1 MTQNKDNLEQKFPI
15 KSKKHKQ
22 KIIKNWI
29 IAIVVLAIIAWGFV
43 GMPALELKS
52 KSIEILKSI
61 FHGLFHPDWG
71 YVYIPAGEDLLRGLL
86 ETFAIAVIG
95 TFIAAIICIP
105 FAFLGAQNL
114 IKIRPVTGITKFI
127 LSVIRVFPEIVM
139 ALIFI
144 KAVGPGSFSGVLAL
158 GIHSVG
164 MLGKLFVEDIER
176 LDFTSV
182 EALKASGA
190 NKTKTLIFAIIPQI
204 LPSFLSLVL
213 YRFELNLRSASI
225 LGLIGAGGIGT
236 PLIFALQTR
245 SWDRVGI
252 ILIGL
257 VIMVAIVDLISGAI
271 RKRIV

>member
-1 MTQNKDNLEQKFPI
+1 MNEQKYQLN
-15 KSKKHKQ
+15 SKRHRER
-22 KIIKNWI
+22 IIKNWI
-29 IAIVVLAIIAWGFV
+29 IAAFVAAIIIWAFA

-61 FHGLFHPDWG
+61 FSGLFHLDLG
-71 YVYIPAGEDLLRGLL
+71 YIYIPAGEDLLRGLL

-95 TFIAAIICIP
+95 TFIASIICIP
-105 FAFLGAQNL
+105 FAFLGARNMVKL
-114 IKIRPVTGITKFI
+114 RPVTGTSKFI
-127 LSVIRVFPEIVM
+127 LSIIRVFPEIVM

-164 MLGKLFVEDIER
+164 MLGKLFVEDIES
-176 LDFTSV
+176 LDFSAV
-182 EALKASGA
+182 ESLKASGA
-190 NKTKTLIFAIIPQI
+190 NKTKTLIFAVIPQI
-204 LPSFLSLVL
+204 LPSFISLIL

>member
-114 IKIRPVTGITKFI
+114 IKIRPITGITKFI

-190 NKTKTLIFAIIPQI
+190 NKTKTLIFAVIPQI

>member
-1 MTQNKDNLEQKFPI
+1 MTQEHHQLEKKYPVR
-15 KSKKHKQ
+15 SKEHKQ
-22 KIIKNWI
+22 RMIKHWLI
-29 IAIVVLAIIAWGFV
+29 TIVVLAIIVWGFA

-61 FHGLFHPDWG
+61 FNGLFHPDWD

-95 TFIAAIICIP
+95 TFIAAVICIP
-105 FAFLGAQNL
+105 FAFLGARNL
-114 IKIRPVTGITKFI
+114 VKVRPVTGVTKFI

-164 MLGKLFVEDIER
+164 MLGKLFIEDIES
-176 LDFTSV
+176 LDFSSA

-190 NKTKTLIFAIIPQI
+190 NKTKTLVFAVIPQI
-204 LPSFLSLVL
+204 LPSFLSLIL

-257 VIMVAIVDLISGAI
+257 VIMVAIVDFISGAI

>member
-1 MTQNKDNLEQKFPI
+1 MIQEEKHLEEKYLL
-15 KSKKHKQ
+15 KTKKQ
-22 KIIKNWI
+22 KQEVIKNWI
-29 IAIVVLAIIAWGFV
+29 IVLIVLAIIAWGFA

-61 FHGLFHPDWG
+61 FNGLFHPDWN
-71 YVYIPAGEDLLRGLL
+71 YVYISAGEDLLRGLF
-86 ETFAIAVIG
+86 ETFAIAIIG
-95 TFIAAIICIP
+95 TFIAAMMCIP
-105 FAFLGAQNL
+105 FAFLGARNL
-114 IKIRPVTGITKFI
+114 VKLHPVSGVTKFF

-144 KAVGPGSFSGVLAL
+144 KAVGPGSFSGALAL
-158 GIHSVG
+158 GIHSIG
-164 MLGKLFVEDIER
+164 MLGKLFVEDIES

-182 EALKASGA
+182 ESLKASGA
-190 NKTKTLIFAIIPQI
+190 NKTKTLVFAVIPQI

-245 SWDRVGI
+245 SWDRVGV

-257 VIMVAIVDLISGAI
+257 VVMVAIVDLISGAI
-271 RKRIV
+271 RKRII

>member
-114 IKIRPVTGITKFI
+114 IKIRPVTGITKFL

-190 NKTKTLIFAIIPQI
+190 NKTKTLIFAVIPQI

-257 VIMVAIVDLISGAI
+257 VIMVTIVDLISGAI

>member
-1 MTQNKDNLEQKFPI
+1 MTQEQHQLEKKYPVR
-15 KSKKHKQ
+15 SKEHKQ
-22 KIIKNWI
+22 RMIKHWLI
-29 IAIVVLAIIAWGFV
+29 TIVVLAIIVWGFA

-61 FHGLFHPDWG
+61 FNGLFHPDWD

-95 TFIAAIICIP
+95 TFIAAVICIP
-105 FAFLGAQNL
+105 FAFLGARNL
-114 IKIRPVTGITKFI
+114 VKVRPVTGITKFI

-164 MLGKLFVEDIER
+164 MLGKLFIEDIES
-176 LDFTSV
+176 LDFSSA

-190 NKTKTLIFAIIPQI
+190 NKTKTLVFAVIPQI
-204 LPSFLSLVL
+204 LPSFLSLIL
-213 YRFELNLRSASI
+213 YRFELNFRSASI

-257 VIMVAIVDLISGAI
+257 VIMVAIVDFISGAI

>member
-1 MTQNKDNLEQKFPI
+1 MTENKDNIEQKFHI

-190 NKTKTLIFAIIPQI
+190 NKTKTLIFAVIPQI

>member
-1 MTQNKDNLEQKFPI
+1 MTQSTNKLEQKYPV
-15 KSKKHKQ
+15 KSKQQKQ
-22 KIIKNWI
+22 KLIKNWI
-29 IAIVVLAIIAWGFV
+29 IAIVVLGIIAWGFV

-61 FHGLFHPDWG
+61 FNGLFHPDWG

-95 TFIAAIICIP
+95 TFIAAVICIP
-105 FAFLGAQNL
+105 FAFLGARNF
-114 IKIRPVTGITKFI
+114 IKVRPVTGVTKFI

-190 NKTKTLIFAIIPQI
+190 NKTKTLIFAVIPQI

>member
-139 ALIFI
+139 ALFFI

-190 NKTKTLIFAIIPQI
+190 NKTKTLIFAVIPQI

>member
-1 MTQNKDNLEQKFPI
+1 MIQEEKHLEEKYLL
-15 KSKKHKQ
+15 KTKKQ
-22 KIIKNWI
+22 KQEVIKNWI
-29 IAIVVLAIIAWGFV
+29 IVLIVLAIIAWGFA

-61 FHGLFHPDWG
+61 FNGLFHPDWN
-71 YVYIPAGEDLLRGLL
+71 YVYISAGEDLLRGLF
-86 ETFAIAVIG
+86 ETFAIAIIG
-95 TFIAAIICIP
+95 TFIAAMMCIP
-105 FAFLGAQNL
+105 FAFLGARNL
-114 IKIRPVTGITKFI
+114 VKLHPVSGVTKFF

-144 KAVGPGSFSGVLAL
+144 KAVGPGSFSGALAL
-158 GIHSVG
+158 GVHSIG
-164 MLGKLFVEDIER
+164 MLGKLFVEDIES

-182 EALKASGA
+182 ESLKASGA
-190 NKTKTLIFAIIPQI
+190 NKTKTLVFAVIPQI

-245 SWDRVGI
+245 SWDRVGV

-257 VIMVAIVDLISGAI
+257 VVMVAIVDLISGAI
-271 RKRIV
+271 RKRII

>member
-1 MTQNKDNLEQKFPI
+1 MNTLDSKYEL
-15 KSKKHKQ
+15 KSKKHRQ
-22 KIIKNWI
+22 RIIKNWVIVTVVAAVI
-29 IAIVVLAIIAWGFV
+29 IWAFAGIPG
-43 GMPALELKS
+43 LELKS

-61 FHGLFHPDWG
+61 FYGLFHPDLS
-71 YVYIPAGEDLLRGLL
+71 YIYIPDGEDLLRGLL

-95 TFIAAIICIP
+95 TFIASIICIP
-105 FAFLGAQNL
+105 FAFLGAKNMMKL
-114 IKIRPVTGITKFI
+114 RPVTGISKFI
-127 LSVIRVFPEIVM
+127 LSIIRVFPEIVM

-164 MLGKLFVEDIER
+164 MLGKLFVEDIES
-176 LDFTSV
+176 LDFSAV
-182 EALKASGA
+182 ESLKASGA
-190 NKTKTLIFAIIPQI
+190 NKMKTLMFAVIPQI
-204 LPSFLSLVL
+204 LPSFISLI
-213 YRFELNLRSASI
+213 LNLRSASI

-245 SWDRVGI
+245 SWDRVGM

-257 VIMVAIVDLISGAI
+257 IAMVALVDLISGAV

>member
-29 IAIVVLAIIAWGFV
+29 IAIVVLANIAWGFV

-190 NKTKTLIFAIIPQI
+190 NKTKTLIFAVIPQI

>member
-1 MTQNKDNLEQKFPI
+1 MLLNQNNK
-15 KSKKHKQ
+15 KQ
-22 KIIKNWI
+22 KLIKNWI
-29 IAIVVLAIIAWGFV
+29 IAIVVLGIIAWGFV

-61 FHGLFHPDWG
+61 FNGLFHPDWD

-95 TFIAAIICIP
+95 TFIAAVICIP
-105 FAFLGAQNL
+105 IAFLGARNF
-114 IKIRPVTGITKFI
+114 IKVRPVTGMTKFI

-190 NKTKTLIFAIIPQI
+190 NKTKTLIFAVIPQI

>member
-1 MTQNKDNLEQKFPI
+1 MTQEQHQLEKKYPVR
-15 KSKKHKQ
+15 SKEHKQ
-22 KIIKNWI
+22 RMIKHWLI
-29 IAIVVLAIIAWGFV
+29 TIVVLAIIVWGFA
-43 GMPALELKS
+43 GMPALELKA

-61 FHGLFHPDWG
+61 FNGLFHPDWG

-95 TFIAAIICIP
+95 TFIAAVICIP
-105 FAFLGAQNL
+105 FAFLGARNL
-114 IKIRPVTGITKFI
+114 VKVRPVTGITKFI

-164 MLGKLFVEDIER
+164 MLGKLFIEDIES
-176 LDFTSV
+176 LDFSSA

-190 NKTKTLIFAIIPQI
+190 NKTKTLVFAVIPQI
-204 LPSFLSLVL
+204 LPSFLSLIL

-257 VIMVAIVDLISGAI
+257 VIMVAIVDFISGAI

>member
-1 MTQNKDNLEQKFPI
+1 MTQEQHQLEKKYPVR
-15 KSKKHKQ
+15 SKEHKQ
-22 KIIKNWI
+22 RMIKHWL
-29 IAIVVLAIIAWGFV
+29 IAIVVLAIIVWGFA

-61 FHGLFHPDWG
+61 FNGLFHPDWD

-95 TFIAAIICIP
+95 TFIAAVICIP
-105 FAFLGAQNL
+105 FAFLGARNL
-114 IKIRPVTGITKFI
+114 VKVRPVTGITKFI

-144 KAVGPGSFSGVLAL
+144 EAVGPGSFSGVLAL

-164 MLGKLFVEDIER
+164 MLGKLFIEDIES
-176 LDFTSV
+176 LDFSSA

-190 NKTKTLIFAIIPQI
+190 NKIKTLVFAVIPQI
-204 LPSFLSLVL
+204 LPSFLSLIL

-257 VIMVAIVDLISGAI
+257 VIMVAIVDFISGAI

>member
-1 MTQNKDNLEQKFPI
+1 MTQEQHQLEKKYPVR
-15 KSKKHKQ
+15 SKEHKQ
-22 KIIKNWI
+22 RMIKHWLI
-29 IAIVVLAIIAWGFV
+29 TIVVLAIIVWGFA

-61 FHGLFHPDWG
+61 FNGLFHPDWD

-95 TFIAAIICIP
+95 TFIAAVICIP
-105 FAFLGAQNL
+105 FAFLGARNL
-114 IKIRPVTGITKFI
+114 VKVRPVTGITKFI

-158 GIHSVG
+158 GIHSVW
-164 MLGKLFVEDIER
+164 MLGKLFIEDIES
-176 LDFTSV
+176 LDFSSA

-190 NKTKTLIFAIIPQI
+190 NKTKTLVFAVIPQI
-204 LPSFLSLVL
+204 LPSFLSLIL
-213 YRFELNLRSASI
+213 YRFELTFRSASI

-257 VIMVAIVDLISGAI
+257 VIMVAIVDFISGAI

>member
-164 MLGKLFVEDIER
+164 MVGKLFVEDIER

-190 NKTKTLIFAIIPQI
+190 NKTKTLIFAVIPQI

>member
-190 NKTKTLIFAIIPQI
+190 NKTKTLIFAVIPQI

>member
-1 MTQNKDNLEQKFPI
+1 MTQEQHQLEKKYPVR
-15 KSKKHKQ
+15 SKEHKQ
-22 KIIKNWI
+22 RMIKHWLI
-29 IAIVVLAIIAWGFV
+29 TIVVLAIIVWGFA

-61 FHGLFHPDWG
+61 FNGLFHPDWE

-95 TFIAAIICIP
+95 TFIAAVICIP
-105 FAFLGAQNL
+105 FAFLGARNL
-114 IKIRPVTGITKFI
+114 VKVRPVTGITKFI

-164 MLGKLFVEDIER
+164 MLGKLFIEDIES
-176 LDFTSV
+176 LDFSSA

-190 NKTKTLIFAIIPQI
+190 NKTKTLVFAVIPQI
-204 LPSFLSLVL
+204 LPSFLSLIL

-257 VIMVAIVDLISGAI
+257 VIMVAIVDFISGAI

>member
-1 MTQNKDNLEQKFPI
+1 MTQSTNKLEQKYPV
-15 KSKKHKQ
+15 KSKQQKQ
-22 KIIKNWI
+22 KLIKNWI
-29 IAIVVLAIIAWGFV
+29 IAIVVLGIIAWGFV

-61 FHGLFHPDWG
+61 FNGLFHPDWD

-95 TFIAAIICIP
+95 TFIAAVICIP
-105 FAFLGAQNL
+105 FAFLGARNF
-114 IKIRPVTGITKFI
+114 IKVRPVTGMTKFI

-144 KAVGPGSFSGVLAL
+144 KVVGPGSFSGVLAL

-190 NKTKTLIFAIIPQI
+190 NKTKTLIFAVIPQI

>member
-1 MTQNKDNLEQKFPI
+1 MTQEQHQLEKKYPVR
-15 KSKKHKQ
+15 SKEHKQ
-22 KIIKNWI
+22 RMIKHWLI
-29 IAIVVLAIIAWGFV
+29 TIVVLAIIVWGFA

-61 FHGLFHPDWG
+61 FNGLFHPDWD

-95 TFIAAIICIP
+95 TFIAAVICIP
-105 FAFLGAQNL
+105 FAFLGARNL
-114 IKIRPVTGITKFI
+114 VKVRPVTGITKFI

-164 MLGKLFVEDIER
+164 MLGKLFIEDIES
-176 LDFTSV
+176 LDFSSA

-190 NKTKTLIFAIIPQI
+190 NKTKTLVFAVIPQI
-204 LPSFLSLVL
+204 LPSFLSLIL